1 MNLGIGHGVLFAVDV
16 NSLSEDE
23 VDRLIGMAW
32 EDRTPFEAIEVQF
45 GLKENQVRAL
55 MRRHLKPGS
64 FRRWR
69 ARVKGR
75 STKHAR
81 MRGFSTGRFRSS
93 SQRRS

>member
-69 ARVKGR
+69 VRVKGR

-81 MRGFSTGRFRSS
+81 MRGFSTGRFRSA

>member
-1 MNLGIGHGVLFAVDV
+1 MDV

-81 MRGFSTGRFRSS
+81 MRGFSTGRFRSA